1 MKTELELVKEGP
13 FAGRMDLWAEHENF
27 FHGLHEQMI
36 GEMARGLSAQLY
48 EMGYNVGRERSLQI
62 AEGRIP
68 DIHILK
74 KNPQPNTLSFNY
86 EYGLAADEAL
96 ADAGVFVEP
105 LNLDALTI
113 RDRKTGK
120 LVTVVE
126 VVSPGNKREDND
138 IAFYQYRREQ
148 LYLLQQVN
156 VVEID
161 ITRSYKR
168 LIHNE
173 YTATSAY
180 HVAVFLPYKGVRIVV
195 MALDE
200 RFKRIAIPLQDRII
214 ATDLHEIYTR
224 AYGDLLLASSLLDE
238 EIYTAK
244 NLPFSS
250 FLTDQQ
256 RDEALTAVRVWQD
269 ELARVR
275 HQSST

>member
-1 MKTELELVKEGP
+1 MKTELELVKDGP
-13 FAGRMDLWAEHENF
+13 LPGHMDLWAEHENF

-36 GEMARGLSAQLY
+36 GEMARELSTQLY

-68 DIHILK
+68 DIHIQK
-74 KNPQPNTLSFNY
+74 KNSQPSIPAAHY
-86 EYGLAADEAL
+86 EYALAADEAL
-96 ADAGVFVEP
+96 ADAGVPIEVP
-105 LNLDALTI
+105 NLDALTI

-120 LVTVVE
+120 LITVIE

-173 YTATSAY
+173 YTTTSAY
-180 HVAVFLPYKGVRIVV
+180 HVAVFLPYKGVRIIA
-195 MALDE
+195 MPLYE
-200 RFKRIAIPLQDRII
+200 RFKRIAIPLQERVI
-214 ATDLHEIYTR
+214 ASDLHAIYTR

-238 EIYTAK
+238 GMYSAK
-244 NLPFSS
+244 TLPFSS
-250 FLTDQQ
+250 LLTDQQ
-256 RDEALTAVRVWQD
+256 RDEALEAVRVWQD
-269 ELARVR
+269 ELKRIR
-275 HQSST
+275 QS